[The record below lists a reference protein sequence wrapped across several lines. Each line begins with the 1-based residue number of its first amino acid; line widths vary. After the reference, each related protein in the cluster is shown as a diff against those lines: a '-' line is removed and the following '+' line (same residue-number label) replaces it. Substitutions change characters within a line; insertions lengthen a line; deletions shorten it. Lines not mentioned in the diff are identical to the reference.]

1 MAHLSDGTLRRMYD
15 EPLAVPETARG
26 HYATCAN
33 CQERFT
39 EIAGDARQLAGA
51 LAVPAATVDAAAAYR
66 SLKAKLQ
73 PRPRFVLR
81 VPRFSAAS
89 LRRGAL
95 VTGLAAVL
103 VLGVAVSPLAQ
114 TIKDAF
120 APTRVQTVTVSQG
133 SFAGFPDLSHWG
145 TVNVTQQPELKQA
158 DTAADAAATSK
169 LPLIK
174 PGNLPSG
181 LPAAQY
187 ATLSTGSG
195 SFTFSKSK
203 ADAYAATQGAKAPKL
218 PSNLD
223 GSRLDV
229 TIGPAEAAIYGG
241 DLSAAAQQGAK
252 DDTGSAGHG
261 RDLLPSLAIGI
272 AKAPHVTST
281 GANVKDIEN
290 AVASQPGVSPE
301 LKKAILSI
309 GDPTSTLPIPVVQG
323 MTISDNPTLKDGTHA
338 AFVGDNSGTLG
349 GVIFIRG
356 GNVYVVA
363 GAYNEQTLVA
373 IANTL

>member
-1 MAHLSDGTLRRMYD
+1 MYD
-15 EPLAVPETARG
+15 EPLAVPETARS
-26 HYATCAN
+26 HYAGCAS
-33 CQERFT
+33 CQERFS
-39 EIAGDARQLAGA
+39 EIAGDARRLAGA

-66 SLKAKLQ
+66 GLKPQLQ

-81 VPRFSAAS
+81 LPRFSGAS

-103 VLGVAVSPLAQ
+103 VLGVVVSPLAQ
-114 TIKDAF
+114 TIKDVF
-120 APTRVQTVTVSQG
+120 APTQVQTVTLSQG

-145 TVNVTQQPELKQA
+145 TVSVTQQPELKQA
-158 DTAADAAATSK
+158 DTAADAAGSI

-174 PGNLPSG
+174 PGNLPAG
-181 LPAAQY
+181 LPAPQY
-187 ATLSTGSG
+187 ATLSHGSG
-195 SFTFSKSK
+195 SFTFSKAK
-203 ADAYAATQGAKAPKL
+203 ADAYAASQGAKAPKL

-229 TIGPAEAAIYGG
+229 SIGPAEAAIYGG

-252 DDTGSAGHG
+252 DETGSAGHD
-261 RDLLPSLAIGI
+261 RDLLPALAIGI

-281 GANVKDIEN
+281 GASVKDIEN

-301 LKKAILSI
+301 LKSAILSI
-309 GDPTSTLPIPVVQG
+309 GDASKTLPIPVVQG
-323 MTISDNPTLKDGTHA
+323 MTVSDNPTLKDGTKA

-349 GVIFIRG
+349 GVIFIRS

-363 GAYNEQTLVA
+363 GAYNEKTLVD

>member
-1 MAHLSDGTLRRMYD
+1 LAHLSDGTLRRMYD
-15 EPLAVPETARG
+15 EPLAVPETARS
-26 HYATCAN
+26 HYAGCAS
-33 CQERFT
+33 CQERFS
-39 EIAGDARQLAGA
+39 EIAGDARRLAGA
-51 LAVPAATVDAAAAYR
+51 LAVPAATVDAEAAYR
-66 SLKAKLQ
+66 NLKAKLQ

-81 VPRFSAAS
+81 LPRIAGAS

-95 VTGLAAVL
+95 VTGLAAV
-103 VLGVAVSPLAQ
+103 SPLAQ
-114 TIKDAF
+114 TIKDVF
-120 APTRVQTVTVSQG
+120 APTEVQTVTVSQG

-169 LPLIK
+169 LPVIK

-181 LPAAQY
+181 LPAPQF
-187 ATLSTGSG
+187 ATLSSGSG
-195 SFTFSKSK
+195 SFTFSKQK
-203 ADAYAATQGAKAPKL
+203 ADAYAASQGAKAPKL

-229 TIGPAEAAIYGG
+229 SIGPAEAAIYGG

-252 DDTGSAGHG
+252 DETGSAGHD
-261 RDLLPSLAIGI
+261 RDLLPGLAIGI

-281 GANVKDIEN
+281 GASVKDIEN
-290 AVASQPGVSPE
+290 AVADQPGVSPE
-301 LKKAILSI
+301 LKSAILSI
-309 GDPTSTLPIPVVQG
+309 GDPSKTLPIPVVQG
-323 MTISDNPTLKDGTHA
+323 MTVSDNPTLKDGTKA

-363 GAYNEQTLVA
+363 GAYNEKTLVD